1 MGLLYLPSDHPLS
14 IIYHVNIKY
23 AFIALGLASLGLS
36 SCDDPIAR
44 KEFEIASKDHSRRGV
59 IVTTKEFTFTDWS
72 SRGKYSLPKADSIS
86 EDAGH
91 YWVSAS
97 NDGFF
102 VIPSFLR
109 PGNEPPVIPYLDEDK
124 KPIAV
129 HIRSIKGA
137 RFFGLGTNLIAGAF
151 FSGQVATSSLASKP
165 LASTLFGQPYATGIP
180 QELEFVYQYKAGAK
194 VIHGEGKNVELP
206 AQDKGSVSAVFYE
219 VTDDAAFLNGTN
231 LQTDSRI
238 IAKGY
243 VELEPTEGSDWVTYK
258 LPLEVVNQER
268 DKAID
273 LTTKKYRLAL
283 VFSSSYR
290 GAEYIG
296 AVGSELLLKKVTIKD
311 RPRLKN

>member
-1 MGLLYLPSDHPLS
+1 M
-14 IIYHVNIKY
+14 
-23 AFIALGLASLGLS
+23 
-36 SCDDPIAR
+36 
-44 KEFEIASKDHSRRGV
+44 
-59 IVTTKEFTFTDWS
+59 
-72 SRGKYSLPKADSIS
+72 
-86 EDAGH
+86 
-91 YWVSAS
+91 
-97 NDGFF
+97 
-102 VIPSFLR
+102 
-109 PGNEPPVIPYLDEDK
+109 
-124 KPIAV
+124 
-129 HIRSIKGA
+129 
-137 RFFGLGTNLIAGAF
+137 
-151 FSGQVATSSLASKP
+151 ATSSLASKP

-219 VTDDAAFLNGTN
+219 VTDDAAFLNGTY
-231 LQTDSRI
+231 LQT
-238 IAKGY
+238 
-243 VELEPTEGSDWVTYK
+243 EGTDWVTYK